1 MNYLWSGM
9 MLLYFQIVSVIEMLV
24 SYCNG
29 TSLHN
34 YCQNQSR
41 YLINHSIL
49 CYFHTITL
57 SQIYCLLSFFR
68 RSNWIG
74 LTFRGDL
81 KLLTHFVSD
90 PFLRKLV
97 FLIFYKSSSYII
109 SSSKKILL
117 ILALLV
123 VLSCTKMKFESIWTV
138 IRKIILSFY
147 IAFERNS
154 YWWMTIRTTE
164 LRNMSRLEEKV
175 K

>member
-1 MNYLWSGM
+1 METCLELAFSFNSLHQSVFKFVEVYRLYQVNCLWSCM

-49 CYFHTITL
+49 CYFHTITM
-57 SQIYCLLSFFR
+57 SQIYYLLSFFR

-81 KLLTHFVSD
+81 KLLAHFVSD
-90 PFLRKLV
+90 LFLQKLV
-97 FLIFYKSSSYII
+97 FLIFYKISSYII
-109 SSSKKILL
+109 SSSKNI
-117 ILALLV
+117 
-123 VLSCTKMKFESIWTV
+123 
-138 IRKIILSFY
+138 
-147 IAFERNS
+147 
-154 YWWMTIRTTE
+154 
-164 LRNMSRLEEKV
+164 
-175 K
+175 